1 MLAHQ
6 KSRVAMLNK
15 KEKPLEG
22 DNFTDILGKFDEARF
37 EQVMAG
43 YEPADNF
50 ERNLALGVLEH
61 SDDTGP
67 D

>member
-1 MLAHQ
+1 
-6 KSRVAMLNK
+6 MLNK

-22 DNFTDILGKFDEARF
+22 DNFAEILGKFDEARF
-37 EQVMAG
+37 ELVMAG

-50 ERNLALGVLEH
+50 ERNLALGVLGH
-61 SDDTGP
+61 SDDSEP